1 MSRNVGAV
9 VFKGADGSLDH
20 GDVLSAVSTAEPL
33 FFPAVSLQTVCL
45 LAVSKQSSAA
55 IAHNR
60 ANVDSRNN

>member
-1 MSRNVGAV
+1 MSKNVGAV

-20 GDVLSAVSTAEPL
+20 ADVLSVLTAEPL

-60 ANVDSRNN
+60 ANVDLRNN